1 MYIRA
6 NSRAAGMAA
15 LLLLSLVIATP
26 AGAAEPADIVDT
38 QYVADAVERG
48 AILWDVRSEREY
60 ERGHIPG
67 AVNIGAAGWVLR
79 DENREDYLPTAQL
92 EKILGDAGIDFNKEI
107 IAYGTKGD
115 PSAYFGLVTVRHFG
129 GKAGRVY
136 HGGLDDWI
144 EAGLPLRTERTR
156 LRPVALKLKETPGV
170 TVTTDEVIAKLNQ
183 SNVQILDVR
192 TVAEYKGDDIRAIRG
207 GHIPGANNIPYE
219 ENWLDPETPEKLAR
233 RKVNSR
239 DGMGLKPLDALKALY
254 AKLDP
259 GKETIVYCQSGV
271 RAAQSATV
279 LRDLGFKNV
288 KVYDSSWLGYAG
300 RLDAPAENVTFANI
314 GRLNA
319 RIRTLEYRVQFL
331 ERQLAA
337 ARAEGRQ

>member
-1 MYIRA
+1 MCRRGFRTA
-6 NSRAAGMAA
+6 GAAVT
-15 LLLLSLVIATP
+15 LILSLVMATQV
-26 AGAAEPADIVDT
+26 GTAEATDIVDT

-48 AILWDVRSEREY
+48 AILWDVRSERDY

-67 AVNIGAAGWVLR
+67 AVNVGAAGSVLR
-79 DENREDYLPTAQL
+79 DDNREDYLPTPQI
-92 EKILGDAGIDFNKEI
+92 EKILGDAGIDLNKEI
-107 IAYGTKGD
+107 IAYSNKGD
-115 PSAYFGLVTVRHFG
+115 PSAYFGLVTIRHFG
-129 GKAGRVY
+129 GKAARVY

-144 EAGLPLRTERTR
+144 AAGLPLRSEPTR
-156 LRPVALKLKETPGV
+156 LAPVTLKLKETPGV

-183 SNVQILDVR
+183 MSVQILDVR
-192 TVAEYKGDDIRAIRG
+192 TQAEHKGEDIRAIRG
-207 GHIPGANNIPYE
+207 GHIRGASNIPYE
-219 ENWLDPETPEKLAR
+219 ENWLDPETPAKLAA

-239 DGMGLKPLDALKALY
+239 DGMALKPLDALKALY

-259 GKETIVYCQSGV
+259 NKETIVYCQSGV
-271 RAAQSATV
+271 RASQTATV
-279 LRDLGFKNV
+279 LRDLGFKDV

-319 RIRTLEYRVQFL
+319 RIRSLEYRIQWL

-337 ARAEGRQ
+337 ARRQ